1 MGGKK
6 KNNHHNKHR
15 KSSVASMTGSMVDSG
30 FGRTESGNT
39 DTSEE
44 IHLPDELPDDDNVL
58 IMEAPHQ
65 IAERARVSSP
75 CPLSRPTNAD
85 RVKVS
90 ERDGRD

>member
-6 KNNHHNKHR
+6 KNNRNNKQR
-15 KSSVASMTGSMVDSG
+15 KSNVASMTGSMIDSG
-30 FGRTESGNT
+30 FGRTQSGNT
-39 DTSEE
+39 DTSED
-44 IHLPDELPDDDNVL
+44 LPDELPDDDNVL